1 MMAGIVY
8 AAHFVAIHIVFT
20 PRLWSI
26 FFSAVAFAV
35 LGFMLTFREA
45 NYADSGGFIA
55 LYNCGQILAITAG
68 TYFFHWAS
76 KGKTLR

>member
-1 MMAGIVY
+1 
-8 AAHFVAIHIVFT
+8 
-20 PRLWSI
+20 
-26 FFSAVAFAV
+26 
-35 LGFMLTFREA
+35 MLTFREA